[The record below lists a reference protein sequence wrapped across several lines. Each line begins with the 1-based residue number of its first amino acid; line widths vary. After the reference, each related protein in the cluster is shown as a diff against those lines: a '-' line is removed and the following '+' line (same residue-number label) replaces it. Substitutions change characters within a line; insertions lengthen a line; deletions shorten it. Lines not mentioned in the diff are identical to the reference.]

1 MGFRCGARVIL
12 SNVLSEL
19 NGKEAEVL
27 ENDESLGILVRGV
40 LDNDGVGEQRLPEA
54 NLRLSTH
61 MGSLLDGTHE
71 LSADFIGEF
80 ADWSGLKAYSAAAPV
95 CKVLA
100 AESAAW
106 PVLRDLNQP
115 FGREFCMTDNE
126 AVICEAAQ

>member
-80 ADWSGLKAYSAAAPV
+80 ADWSGLKAYSAAAPE
-95 CKVLA
+95 CKVLPR
-100 AESAAW
+100 S
-106 PVLRDLNQP
+106 LHG
-115 FGREFCMTDNE
+115 GRSS
-126 AVICEAAQ
+126 VPP